1 VTQILQG
8 ERYRSAVLAIP
19 RFGVQVR
26 AVSLE
31 RRVYF
36 PVRAVCM
43 VLGISHQ
50 PQKARLKADSRFA
63 DALRGLPVSTSGG
76 YQDTLCIRK
85 DMVAAWLGLIDPSHC
100 KLAKTRERL
109 QEFQAELFAAADR
122 FLFGD
127 AGAPGTSAI
136 DAAPGSSTV
145 HSVVSGVL
153 HVGYCPGCGMAL
165 CLTLDGGVAHLTPE
179 PDSK

>member
-1 VTQILQG
+1 MTQILQG
-8 ERYRSAVLAIP
+8 ERYHSAVLTIP

-36 PVRAVCM
+36 PVCAVCM

-50 PQKARLKADSRFA
+50 SQKTRLKVDSRFA
-63 DALRGLPVSTSGG
+63 DALRELSVSTSGG

-85 DMVAAWLGLIDPSHC
+85 DMVAAWLSLINPSHC

-109 QEFQAELFAAADR
+109 QEFQAELFAVADR

-127 AGAPGTSAI
+127 VGASGKLAATKKFPMITLMSWWRTFVTNCAAQPVGKRLSRGTCS
-136 DAAPGSSTV
+136 D
-145 HSVVSGVL
+145 
-153 HVGYCPGCGMAL
+153 
-165 CLTLDGGVAHLTPE
+165 
-179 PDSK
+179 